1 MELWRRIDLGSDD
14 EARPL
19 LARACGSSRWVDRML
34 ARRPFGS
41 QQALLSA
48 AREEWFGLSKD
59 DWLEA
64 FGHHPKIG
72 DTEKLRQRV
81 LATWDLSERE
91 QAGVYSGSDEVL
103 SALADRNRAYED
115 RYGYIFIVCATGLSA
130 EEMLARLRSRMEND
144 PEVEI
149 RIAAEEQARITAMRL
164 EERGTLVPRQ

>member
-1 MELWRRIDLGSDD
+1 MEPWRRIDLGSDD

-19 LARACGSSRWVDRML
+19 LARACGSSRWVNRML

-41 QQALLSA
+41 QQALLAA

-64 FGHHPKIG
+64 FRRHPKIG
-72 DTEKLRQRV
+72 DTQALRKRFE
-81 LATWDLSERE
+81 ATRDLSERE
-91 QAGVYSGSDEVL
+91 QAGVSGASDEIL
-103 SALADRNRAYED
+103 YALAARNRAYED

-149 RIAAEEQARITAMRL
+149 RIAAEEQARITAIRL
-164 EERGTLVPRQ
+164 A

>member
-1 MELWRRIDLGSDD
+1 MEPWRRVDLGSDD
-14 EARPL
+14 EARQL
-19 LARACGSSRWVDRML
+19 LARACGSSRWIDRMI

-64 FGHHPKIG
+64 FSHHPKIG
-72 DTEKLRQRV
+72 DTEALRKRFA
-81 LATWDLSERE
+81 ATRDLSERE
-91 QAGVYSGSDEVL
+91 QAGVSGASDEVL

-149 RIAAEEQARITAMRL
+149 RIAAEEQARITAIRL
-164 EERGTLVPRQ
+164 A